1 MTAFPPNPRLDFLN
15 TQVEELSR
23 EPVVLLVIGFLTHE
37 ETAKL
42 AKAAVDI
49 GLYPTPYQ
57 VRDIGKEGNFSPYLS
72 KAKPLIAPTE
82 RSEVWGSKSR
92 S

>member
-1 MTAFPPNPRLDFLN
+1 MN

-57 VRDIGKEGNFSPYLS
+57 VRHRQRGKFFALLIKSQATNSPHR
-72 KAKPLIAPTE
+72 AKRGVGL
-82 RSEVWGSKSR
+82 
-92 S
+92 